1 MRPVKRWLRNT
12 LDWLLLLTFLL
23 ALLASAYFAQLTRC

>member
-1 MRPVKRWLRNT
+1 MKRWLRNI
-12 LDWLLLLTFLL
+12 LDWLLLLLFLL